1 MAKGDLIRLGLFSI
15 LLVIVI
21 GFYSNLGVLSFNN
34 VNISET
40 LPKPVK
46 AEPTISGNN
55 IPSITASV
63 DNAKKLNLNFELVG
77 IRGNS
82 PQSTIIV
89 LENSKYKL
97 IEQGEN
103 ITYQLVFSH
112 TDGSRAYFFDGTN
125 YTFLDIIGSETAFDK
140 TKINQTDK

>member
-34 VNISET
+34 VNVSET

-55 IPSITASV
+55 IPP
-63 DNAKKLNLNFELVG
+63 KQPPL
-77 IRGNS
+77 
-82 PQSTIIV
+82 
-89 LENSKYKL
+89 
-97 IEQGEN
+97 
-103 ITYQLVFSH
+103 
-112 TDGSRAYFFDGTN
+112 TN
-125 YTFLDIIGSETAFDK
+125 PK
-140 TKINQTDK
+140 N

>member
-34 VNISET
+34 VNVSET

-46 AEPTISGNN
+46 TEPTITGNN

-82 PQSTIIV
+82 YSLLHQQVQNLNLTSWHC
-89 LENSKYKL
+89 L
-97 IEQGEN
+97 QR
-103 ITYQLVFSH
+103 QL
-112 TDGSRAYFFDGTN
+112 
-125 YTFLDIIGSETAFDK
+125 
-140 TKINQTDK
+140 